1 MKFCSMMYRY
11 SYIDRYSVKP
21 RLLNLSWI
29 LNRKAK
35 NVALAGRNI
44 PLLIIWVFALYQ
56 LQLATK
62 RNVVGAKSDIEI
74 LFEEV
79 PFTLFE
85 EKIERTR
92 EREKR
97 NFYHEY
103 FVVDQQN
110 TRALVLATCAKTK
123 LWEKYYWVQTK
134 RQIDLT
140 IVRFLFTYKTR
151 YKCQLLNG
159 G

>member
-79 PFTLFE
+79 PFTLCLRSRSRE
-85 EKIERTR
+85 Q
-92 EREKR
+92 EREKKEFLPR
-97 NFYHEY
+97 VFCRRPTKHS
-103 FVVDQQN
+103 
-110 TRALVLATCAKTK
+110 RAGSCNLRENETVGKILLSANKETDRPHNCAFS
-123 LWEKYYWVQTK
+123 LC
-134 RQIDLT
+134 L
-140 IVRFLFTYKTR
+140 
-151 YKCQLLNG
+151 
-159 G
+159 